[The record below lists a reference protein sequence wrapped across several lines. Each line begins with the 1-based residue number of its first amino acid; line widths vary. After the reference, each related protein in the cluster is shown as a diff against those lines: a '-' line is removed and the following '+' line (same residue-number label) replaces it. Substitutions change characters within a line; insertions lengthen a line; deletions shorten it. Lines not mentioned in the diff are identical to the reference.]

1 MYDYN
6 SEKKVSHFK
15 NQCRNQL
22 FKNGLALEKNVHQAQ
37 TQFSK
42 SPSDESKLSLLC
54 AIGELSGY
62 LKVRKSLSP
71 QIGQDVA
78 MQKQQAMVNKAL
90 NELREVK
97 A

>member
-22 FKNGLALEKNVHQAQ
+22 FKVGAEFEKNVYQAQ
-37 TQFSK
+37 TLFSK
-42 SPSDESKLSLLC
+42 SPSEESKLSLLC

-71 QIGQDVA
+71 QVAQDVA

-90 NELREVK
+90 KELREVEV
-97 A
+97 